1 MPLHDLQNYG
11 THRYYAYATQ
21 PKDCHQ
27 PIFKYC
33 RRMFLD
39 QAVFLVGGLG
49 TRLGS
54 LTTHNAKPVLDVAG
68 KPFVEHLL
76 GEASRFGFRKALL
89 LCGYRAADLRTAYD
103 GRSFGGLKVDVAVE
117 AEPAGTAGA
126 LALSADRLDDIFLLA
141 NGDSFFDF
149 NWLSLVPALE
159 RDDWTM
165 HAALARGVRGGRYG
179 RVELAGERISR
190 FLPKGDSDLPINA
203 GVYLVRRRL
212 LERIRTVPCS
222 LENDILPTLA
232 ADGEL
237 LGHPAEG
244 AFIDIGVPEDFERA
258 QLALPAFLRRPAV
271 FLDRDGVLNHDDNY
285 VHRADQVRWV
295 DGAIATVRWLNDAGY
310 YVFVVTNQ
318 AGVAR
323 GYYGEADVLVLH
335 DWMQGELRRAGAHV
349 DGFEYCPYHP
359 EGAVEAYRRA
369 SDFRKPGPGM
379 ILKLK
384 RDWGIDE
391 AGSFLIGDR
400 DSDLQAAAGAG
411 IAGHL
416 FSGGNLLDFVR
427 KLVPARRRIPGS
439 D

>member
-1 MPLHDLQNYG
+1 M
-11 THRYYAYATQ
+11 
-21 PKDCHQ
+21 
-27 PIFKYC
+27 IV
-33 RRMFLD
+33 D

-54 LTTHNAKPVLDVAG
+54 LTAHSAKPVLEVAG

-76 GEASRFGFRKALL
+76 DEASRFGFRKALL
-89 LCGYRAADLRTAYD
+89 LCGHRAADLRAAYD
-103 GRSFGGLKVDVAVE
+103 GRSFGSLKVEVAVE

-126 LALSADRLDDIFLLA
+126 LALSADRLDDVFLLA

-149 NWLSLVPALE
+149 NWLSLVPALA

-190 FLPKGDSDLPINA
+190 FLPKGESGLPINA
-203 GVYLVRRRL
+203 GIYLVRRRL
-212 LERIRTVPCS
+212 LERIRTAPCS

-237 LGHPAEG
+237 LGHSAEG

-271 FLDRDGVLNHDDNY
+271 FLDRDGVLNHDDGY
-285 VHRADQVRWV
+285 VHRPDQVRWV
-295 DGAIATVRWLNDAGY
+295 DGAIAAVRWLNDAGY

-323 GYYGEADVLVLH
+323 GYYGEMDVRALH
-335 DWMQGELRRAGAHV
+335 DWMQGELHRAGAHI
-349 DGFEYCPYHP
+349 DAFEYCPYHP
-359 EGAVEAYRRA
+359 EGTVETYRRT

-384 RDWGIDE
+384 GDWGIDE

-416 FSGGNLLDFVR
+416 FNGGNLLNFVR

>member
-1 MPLHDLQNYG
+1 M
-11 THRYYAYATQ
+11 AYM
-21 PKDCHQ
+21 KVN
-27 PIFKYC
+27 
-33 RRMFLD
+33 
-39 QAVFLVGGLG
+39 QAVFLVGGFG
-49 TRLGS
+49 TRLGT
-54 LTTHNAKPVLDVAG
+54 LTASNPKPALNVAG
-68 KPFVEHLL
+68 KPFIEHLL

-89 LCGYRAADLRTAYD
+89 LCGYRAADLRAAYD

-126 LALSADRLDDIFLLA
+126 LALSADRLDEVFLLA

-149 NWLSLVPALE
+149 NCLSLVPALE

-190 FLPKGDSDLPINA
+190 FLPKGESDLPINA
-203 GVYLVRRRL
+203 GIYLVRRRL
-212 LERIRTVPCS
+212 LDRIRTVPCS

-237 LGHPAEG
+237 LGHSAEG
-244 AFIDIGVPEDFERA
+244 AFIDIGVPEDFQRA
-258 QLALPAFLRRPAV
+258 QQALPAFLRRPAV

-295 DGAIATVRWLNDAGY
+295 DGAIAAVRWLNDAGY

-323 GYYGEADVLVLH
+323 GYYGEADVRALH

-359 EGAVEAYRRA
+359 EGTVEAYRRA

-391 AGSFLIGDR
+391 AGSFLIGDL

>member
-1 MPLHDLQNYG
+1 M
-11 THRYYAYATQ
+11 
-21 PKDCHQ
+21 DCRQ
-27 PIFKYC
+27 SIFKYC
-33 RRMFLD
+33 GRMIVD

-54 LTTHNAKPVLDVAG
+54 LTAHSAKPVLDVAG
-68 KPFVEHLL
+68 KPFVEYLL

-89 LCGYRAADLRTAYD
+89 LCGYRAADLRAAYG
-103 GRSFGGLKVDVAVE
+103 GRSFGGLTVEVAVE

-126 LALSADRLDDIFLLA
+126 LALSADRLDDVFLLA

-165 HAALARGVRGGRYG
+165 HAALARGVPGGRYG

-190 FLPKGDSDLPINA
+190 FLPKGESDLPINA
-203 GVYLVRRRL
+203 GIYLVRRRL

-237 LGHPAEG
+237 MGHPAEG

-295 DGAIATVRWLNDAGY
+295 DGAIAAVRWLNDAGY

-323 GYYGEADVLVLH
+323 GYYGEADVRALH
-335 DWMQGELRRAGAHV
+335 DWMQGELYRAGAHV

-359 EGAVEAYRRA
+359 EGTVEAYRRA
-369 SDFRKPGPGM
+369 SDFRKPSPGM

-384 RDWGIDE
+384 GDWGIDE

>member
-1 MPLHDLQNYG
+1 M
-11 THRYYAYATQ
+11 
-21 PKDCHQ
+21 
-27 PIFKYC
+27 IV
-33 RRMFLD
+33 D

-54 LTTHNAKPVLDVAG
+54 LTAHSAKPGLEVAG

-89 LCGYRAADLRTAYD
+89 LCGYRAADLRAAYD
-103 GRSFGGLKVDVAVE
+103 GRNFGGLKVEVAVE

-126 LALSADRLDDIFLLA
+126 LALSADRLDDVFLLA

-165 HAALARGVRGGRYG
+165 HAALAHGVRGGRYG
-179 RVELAGERISR
+179 RVEHAGERISR
-190 FLPKGDSDLPINA
+190 FLPKGESDLPINA

-232 ADGEL
+232 DDGQL

-258 QLALPAFLRRPAV
+258 QQALPAFLRRPAV

-295 DGAIATVRWLNDAGY
+295 DGAIAAVRWLNDAGY

-323 GYYGEADVLVLH
+323 GHYGEADVRALH

-359 EGAVEAYRRA
+359 EGTVEAYRRA

-384 RDWGIDE
+384 GDWGIDE

-416 FSGGNLLDFVR
+416 FSGSNLLDFVR
-427 KLVPARRRIPGS
+427 KLVPARRRTPGF

>member
-1 MPLHDLQNYG
+1 MIVG
-11 THRYYAYATQ
+11 
-21 PKDCHQ
+21 
-27 PIFKYC
+27 
-33 RRMFLD
+33 

-54 LTTHNAKPVLDVAG
+54 LTAHSAKPVLEVAG

-89 LCGYRAADLRTAYD
+89 LCGYRAADLRAAYD
-103 GRSFGGLKVDVAVE
+103 GRNFGGLKVDVAIE

-126 LALSADRLDDIFLLA
+126 LALSADRLDDVFLLA

-190 FLPKGDSDLPINA
+190 FLPKGESDLPINA

-237 LGHPAEG
+237 LGHSAEG

-258 QLALPAFLRRPAV
+258 QQALPAFLRRPAV

-285 VHRADQVRWV
+285 VHRPDQVRWV
-295 DGAIATVRWLNDAGY
+295 DGAIEAVRWLNDAGY

-323 GYYGEADVLVLH
+323 GYYGEADVRALH
-335 DWMQGELRRAGAHV
+335 GWMQGELRRAGAHV
-349 DGFEYCPYHP
+349 DDFEYCPYHP
-359 EGAVEAYRRA
+359 EGTVEAYRRA

-384 RDWGIDE
+384 RDWGIHE

-416 FSGGNLLDFVR
+416 FSGGNLLDLVR

>member
-1 MPLHDLQNYG
+1 MKPRQVV
-11 THRYYAYATQ
+11 
-21 PKDCHQ
+21 C
-27 PIFKYC
+27 
-33 RRMFLD
+33 
-39 QAVFLVGGLG
+39 LVGGRG
-49 TRLGS
+49 SRLGPLTDS
-54 LTTHNAKPVLDVAG
+54 LPKPLLPVGGHPFLDYLIGDAR
-68 KPFVEHLL
+68 
-76 GEASRFGFRKALL
+76 RFGFNQLL
-89 LCGYRAADLRTAYD
+89 LLAGYNSDAFVRYS
-103 GRSFGGLKVDVAVE
+103 GRRDGGLAIEVVAE
-117 AEPAGTAGA
+117 PAPAGTAGA
-126 LALSADRLDDIFLLA
+126 LLSAAALLQPTFFLI

-165 HAALARGVRGGRYG
+165 HAALAHGVRGGRYG

-190 FLPKGDSDLPINA
+190 FLPKGESDLPINA
-203 GVYLVRRRL
+203 GIYLVRRRL
-212 LERIRTVPCS
+212 LERIRSVPCS

-232 ADGEL
+232 ADGQL

-258 QLALPAFLRRPAV
+258 QQALPAFLRRPAI
-271 FLDRDGVLNHDDNY
+271 FLDRDGVLNHDDSY

-295 DGAIATVRWLNDAGY
+295 DGAIAAVRWLNDAGY

-323 GYYGEADVLVLH
+323 GYYGEADVRALH

-359 EGAVEAYRRA
+359 EGTVEAYRRA

>member
-1 MPLHDLQNYG
+1 MTPEQV
-11 THRYYAYATQ
+11 
-21 PKDCHQ
+21 
-27 PIFKYC
+27 
-33 RRMFLD
+33 
-39 QAVFLVGGLG
+39 VFLVGGRG
-49 TRLGS
+49 ARLHG
-54 LTTHNAKPVLDVAG
+54 LTADTPKPILRVGGMPFLD
-68 KPFVEHLL
+68 FLL
-76 GEASRFGFRKALL
+76 EEASRHGLKRGLL
-89 LCGYRAADLRTAYD
+89 LSGYRAADLRAAYD
-103 GRSFGGLKVDVAVE
+103 GRSFGGLKVEVAIE

-126 LALSADRLDDIFLLA
+126 LALSADRLDDVFLLT

-190 FLPKGDSDLPINA
+190 FLPKGESDLPINA
-203 GVYLVRRRL
+203 GIYLVRRRL
-212 LERIRTVPCS
+212 LQRIRTVPCS

-232 ADGEL
+232 AEGEL

-285 VHRADQVRWV
+285 VHRPDHVRWV
-295 DGAIATVRWLNDAGY
+295 DGAIAAVRWLNDAGY

-323 GYYGEADVLVLH
+323 GYYGEADVRALH
-335 DWMQGELRRAGAHV
+335 DWMQGELYRAGAHV

-359 EGAVEAYRRA
+359 EGTVEAYRRA
-369 SDFRKPGPGM
+369 SDFRKPSPGM

-384 RDWGIDE
+384 GDWGIDE

>member
-1 MPLHDLQNYG
+1 MAHMKVN
-11 THRYYAYATQ
+11 
-21 PKDCHQ
+21 
-27 PIFKYC
+27 
-33 RRMFLD
+33 
-39 QAVFLVGGLG
+39 QAVFLVGGFG
-49 TRLGS
+49 TRLGT
-54 LTTHNAKPVLDVAG
+54 LTASNPKPALNVAG
-68 KPFVEHLL
+68 KPFIEHLL
-76 GEASRFGFRKALL
+76 GEASRFGFQKALL
-89 LCGYRAADLRTAYD
+89 LCGYRAADLRAAYD

-126 LALSADRLDDIFLLA
+126 LALSADRLDDVFLLA

-190 FLPKGDSDLPINA
+190 FLPKGESDLPINA
-203 GVYLVRRRL
+203 GIYLVRRRL

-244 AFIDIGVPEDFERA
+244 AFIDIGVPEDFEKA

-295 DGAIATVRWLNDAGY
+295 DGAIAAVRWLNDAGY

-323 GYYGEADVLVLH
+323 GYYGEADVRALH

>member
-1 MPLHDLQNYG
+1 MLGMTCVSSSCSKTIVKRLGSKELTPSKPALA
-11 THRYYAYATQ
+11 RATTVN
-21 PKDCHQ
+21 
-27 PIFKYC
+27 
-33 RRMFLD
+33 
-39 QAVFLVGGLG
+39 QAVCLVGGRG
-49 TRLGS
+49 TRLGA
-54 LTTHNAKPVLDVAG
+54 LTEAMPKPLLTVAG
-68 KPFVEHLL
+68 RPFLDYLIH
-76 GEASRFGFRKALL
+76 EAQRFGLERLL
-89 LCGYRAADLRTAYD
+89 LLAGHEADKVLQTYA
-103 GRSFGGLKVDVAVE
+103 GRRFGTLSVE
-117 AEPAGTAGA
+117 VRVEDIPAGTAGA
-126 LALSADRLDDIFLLA
+126 LAGAIDVLDDAFLLM

-190 FLPKGDSDLPINA
+190 FLPKGESDLPINA
-203 GVYLVRRRL
+203 GIYLVRRRL

-237 LGHPAEG
+237 LGHSAEG

-258 QLALPAFLRRPAV
+258 QQALPAFLRRPAV

-285 VHRADQVRWV
+285 VHRPDHVRWV
-295 DGAIATVRWLNDAGY
+295 DGAIAAVRWLNDAGY

-323 GYYGEADVLVLH
+323 GYYGEADVRALH

-359 EGAVEAYRRA
+359 EGTVEAYRRA